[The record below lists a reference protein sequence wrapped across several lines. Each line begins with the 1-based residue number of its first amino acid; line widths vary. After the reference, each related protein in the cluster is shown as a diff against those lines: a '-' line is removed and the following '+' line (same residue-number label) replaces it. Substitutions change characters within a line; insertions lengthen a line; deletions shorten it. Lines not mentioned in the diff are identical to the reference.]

1 MFNSELGLE
10 YFLLG
15 VVIFLALM
23 AAVGAWRRPKALT
36 REDAEDLFS
45 HAHERSCGETQRI
58 HDLVQENSRTNSA
71 ELGNLRAELA
81 RTSQELATIRAELE
95 SKTEDLLARVNGAL
109 ADVHGVVSRAADQ
122 QHESIQ
128 RNLGDLSSNVSAALS
143 EARKS
148 QDAGIEKVETS
159 LHQVR
164 EQVDRASTEMRTSI
178 MELARQQNEAKAH
191 SAIQL
196 CEALISSLGTLRN
209 TIAAQIADQRPF
221 DFLPD
226 QIASGNAESGGE
238 VRPENAPDGPDDPAQ
253 SDAEREVHP
262 S

>member
-10 YFLLG
+10 YFLFA
-15 VVIFLALM
+15 VVIFLALL
-23 AAVGAWRRPKALT
+23 AAVGAWRRPKTLT
-36 REDAEDLFS
+36 RDDAEDLFS
-45 HAHERSCGETQRI
+45 HAHERNCGETQRL
-58 HDLVQENSRTNSA
+58 HDLLQENNRTSSA
-71 ELGNLRAELA
+71 EMGNLRAELA
-81 RTSQELATIRAELE
+81 RTSQELATIRTELE
-95 SKTEDLLARVNGAL
+95 KKTEDLLARVNGAL
-109 ADVHGVVSRAADQ
+109 ADVQGVVARAADQ

-164 EQVDRASTEMRTSI
+164 EQVDRASTEMRSSI
-178 MELARQQNEAKAH
+178 MELARQQNEAKAQ

-226 QIASGNAESGGE
+226 QSVPGAAEIGNE
-238 VRPENAPDGPDDPAQ
+238 VRPEDAPDGPEDPAQ
-253 SDAEREVHP
+253 ADSDREVHP